1 MQRLCPDLYHAKL
14 QTALG
19 LNYSAAAAHGSVPF
33 ENGTATHGSVLFE
46 DGTDEVSIG
55 TDSMMMMDEGEIP
68 LANGVEALQRSNGHP
83 SQQDVATLGASQLP
97 PNHTCCSTRA
107 QLCTMSLQQVNRQI
121 AICIFCPALNGC
133 QLLLVVFH
141 ASYH

>member
-33 ENGTATHGSVLFE
+33 EYGTAAHSSVPFENGT
-46 DGTDEVSIG
+46 DGVSIG
-55 TDSMMMMDEGEIP
+55 TDSMMMMMDEGEFP
-68 LANGVEALQRSNGHP
+68 LANGVETLHRSNRHS
-83 SQQDVATLGASQLP
+83 SQQDVATLGASHLP

-107 QLCTMSLQQVNRQI
+107 QLCTMSLQQV
-121 AICIFCPALNGC
+121 
-133 QLLLVVFH
+133 
-141 ASYH
+141 YK